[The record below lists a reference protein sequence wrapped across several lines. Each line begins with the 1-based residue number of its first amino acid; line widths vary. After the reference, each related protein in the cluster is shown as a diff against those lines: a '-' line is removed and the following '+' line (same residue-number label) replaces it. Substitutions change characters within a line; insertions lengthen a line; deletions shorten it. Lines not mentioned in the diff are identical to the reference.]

1 MDIDPDPDS
10 DFDPE
15 EKNPNKRMH
24 WTLILLILIV
34 PTLRVGTSSGRSGVQ
49 ARDRRAVKTGSHA
62 ERGSNKR
69 GRMIIRPYPHSP
81 DSCWI

>member
-24 WTLILLILIV
+24 WTLILLIV